1 MLPALTALPFAAA
14 LLVAVFA
21 RTVPS
26 RRRPPAAVMALSSL
40 VAFAMLLTPL
50 PGIVDGETVTWSA
63 TWVSVLDWELAFRLD
78 GLSLLFGLLITGIG
92 TLIGWYG
99 GAYMGND
106 ERNARFF
113 ATLLIFQAGMLIA
126 VLADGFI
133 VLFVGWELTS
143 IASFALI
150 GFQHHQL
157 EARQSAQHALLI
169 TGGGGIAMLGGFI
182 LLGASTGTWRIS
194 ELTREQVLALDT
206 TSVNFYQLC
215 EAAIK
220 ARPDRDVV
228 ISDTANFPTDRYIL
242 EGLCDR
248 YGKRLVLIDDESN
261 EEYVTAEMLQAHLS
275 KDVALVTFSVIQYRS
290 GALHDVRRLT
300 QMAHESGALVVWD
313 ASHAVGVVDLK
324 FDAADVDLAV
334 GCTYKYCNSGP
345 GSPAWLYVNKR
356 LQKSLQ
362 VPIQGWFAQRD
373 QFSMGQGFERAEGMR
388 GFQIASPSIVGLRC
402 VETAVEMIREATLPA
417 ITAKAAKGTEM
428 MLALHDEWL
437 AHTTECDPSRGSH
450 HHEASGGEAD
460 RRRHA

>member
-1 MLPALTALPFAAA
+1 
-14 LLVAVFA
+14 
-21 RTVPS
+21 
-26 RRRPPAAVMALSSL
+26 MA
-40 VAFAMLLTPL
+40 
-50 PGIVDGETVTWSA
+50 
-63 TWVSVLDWELAFRLD
+63 
-78 GLSLLFGLLITGIG
+78 
-92 TLIGWYG
+92 
-99 GAYMGND
+99 
-106 ERNARFF
+106 
-113 ATLLIFQAGMLIA
+113 
-126 VLADGFI
+126 
-133 VLFVGWELTS
+133 
-143 IASFALI
+143 
-150 GFQHHQL
+150 
-157 EARQSAQHALLI
+157 
-169 TGGGGIAMLGGFI
+169 
-182 LLGASTGTWRIS
+182 LGASIPDPDVLDAQDPLRGFRDQFVIADPELCYLDGNSLGRLPKKTTEVVQRFLLEEWGSQLVAGWSHWIDEAERVGDIIGTVT
-194 ELTREQVLALDT
+194 LGAAPGQVLALDT

-261 EEYVTAEMLQAHLS
+261 EEFVTAEMLQAHLS
-275 KDVALVTFSVIQYRS
+275 KDVALVTFSIIQYRS

-324 FDAADVDLAV
+324 FDADDVDLAV

-356 LQKSLQ
+356 LQESLQ

-437 AHTTECDPSRGSH
+437 APLGFSVVTPRNATRRGGHITMKHPEAKQIAVAMREMVKVIPDYREPSSIRVAMSPLANSYREVYDGFARIRDLVSSGNYRKAKIP
-450 HHEASGGEAD
+450 AS
-460 RRRHA
+460 RVT